1 LPNNRAMPAKQLS
14 TTDRGK
20 PSVWYD
26 NLNHPREP
34 SRSRP
39 GPPVMSDPSAKP
51 RRKLDFLPTA
61 ATFKLKEPLGV
72 GTVGTVF
79 RAESP
84 DIEGPVAVKLLH
96 PTIADD
102 PNIVDRFQR
111 EIMIMARLNHP
122 HIVRNYG
129 GGLMDGQYFYAMQL
143 LEHGTLR
150 DRLKKFGPLPWQQA
164 AAYAAQIASALQ
176 HAHNHSIIH
185 RDLKASNLFFGK
197 DGKVILGDFGIA
209 RDTHEA
215 DVTADGITVGTYA
228 YMSPEQICADKQISG
243 KADLYSL
250 GCVIVEMMTG
260 KPPFVGLN
268 FAQIWD
274 QHLHTKPKRMS
285 ELGIDCPQWFDDL
298 IMQLLEKD
306 PEQRPFNARA
316 VQGLV
321 NHQLE
326 SEFGDDFSQLTQNLP
341 ELEEEIPGAS
351 LSINRLLMGIV
362 LIGAIITA
370 ILLFGD

>member
-1 LPNNRAMPAKQLS
+1 MVCQSSHPA
-14 TTDRGK
+14 
-20 PSVWYD
+20 
-26 NLNHPREP
+26 
-34 SRSRP
+34 SRVVP
-39 GPPVMSDPSAKP
+39 DPALTMSDPP
-51 RRKLDFLPTA
+51 TTTPQRKLKFLPTA
-61 ATFKLKEPLGV
+61 ATFKLLEPLGV

-84 DIEGPVAVKLLH
+84 DINGPVAIKLLH

-111 EIMIMARLNHP
+111 EITIMQRLSHP
-122 HIVRNYG
+122 HIVANYG

-150 DRLKKFGPLPWQQA
+150 DRLRKFGPLPWQQA
-164 AAYAAQIASALQ
+164 ATYASQIASALQ

-185 RDLKASNLFFGK
+185 RDLKASNLFFGE
-197 DGKVILGDFGIA
+197 DGKIILGDFGIA

-250 GCVIVEMMTG
+250 GCVMVEMLTG

-274 QHLHTKPKRMS
+274 QHLHTQPKRMR
-285 ELGIDCPQWFDDL
+285 ELGIECPEWLDDL

-306 PEQRPFNARA
+306 PEQRPFNART
-316 VQGLV
+316 VQGLIKE
-321 NHQLE
+321 QLE
-326 SEFGDDFSQLTQNLP
+326 SEFGDDLAKLTQNLP
-341 ELEEEIPGAS
+341 PLEDAS
-351 LSINRLLMGIV
+351 PQAGPNINRLLIGIL
-362 LIGAIITA
+362 LIVALITA
-370 ILLFGD
+370 MLLLGE